1 GTRVD
6 WTAFYAGTG
15 ARRTDLPTYPFQH
28 QHYWPEP
35 PKPALD
41 AAADPA
47 DAEFWQA
54 VEREDL
60 SALAGD
66 LELSADTPLSAA
78 LPALSTWRTRQRQQS
93 AIDTWRYR
101 VTWKPV
107 RTTATATLEGRWLL
121 VAPEGAA
128 ADDLQADTVAAALA
142 EYGAEVARIT
152 VTERAALAATL
163 AAETAETAETAVA
176 GVVSL
181 LDLHGMVVL
190 IQALGDAEVQ
200 APLWCLTRGA
210 VSTGGADRIAHP
222 EQAAVWGLGRVA
234 GLELPHRWGGLVD
247 LPEEFD
253 GRAAARLCAVLAAPG
268 DEDQLAVRTS
278 GAYVRRLA
286 RVPSGNRAPSA
297 WAPRG
302 TVLITGGT
310 GALGSR
316 VARRLADS
324 GAEHL
329 VLTSRRGLDAPGA
342 TELRDELTAT
352 GVRVT
357 VAACDVAD
365 RDALHRMLD
374 GLRADGETITAVVHT
389 AGIGPTR
396 AVTDLESTEL
406 EAVQEAK
413 VHGAV
418 LLDEYFTQDLPL
430 DAFVLF
436 SSSAGVWGSGGQG
449 AYAAANAHLDALA
462 EQRRSRGLA
471 ATSLAWG
478 AWGGGGMADG
488 EAGELMRKRGLPL
501 MNPDLAVLA
510 LERAAASDD
519 ACLTVAEVDWERFA
533 PRFTAARP
541 QPLIS
546 EIPEVRAL
554 TEAVE
559 QARQNE
565 DENSSEFLGRLRG
578 LSPAEQHQLLLKLV
592 RTEAAA
598 VLGHVSAE
606 AVQPGRVFQDLG
618 FDSLAVVELRNRLKA
633 ATGLSLPATL
643 AFDHPSPEALA
654 RHLRAELVGD
664 DEGAAT
670 RDVATATGGAGTDDD
685 LIAIVGM
692 SCRFPGGVNTP
703 EQLWDLIAA
712 GKDAVSGFP
721 VDRGWDLERLYDP
734 TRSTPNTSYVD
745 QGGFLYEAGYFDP
758 ALFGI
763 SPREALGMDPQ
774 QRLLLETSWEAF
786 ERSGIDPVSVR
797 GTRTGVFTG
806 TNGQDYATLLLGVT
820 DADSLSMT
828 SNAASV
834 VSGRLSYTFG
844 LEGPAVTVDTAC
856 SSSLVALHL
865 AVQALRTGECD
876 LALAGGVT
884 VMSTP
889 GAFIE
894 FSRQGGLATDGR
906 VKAFADAADGTG
918 WGEGVGMLLVERLSD
933 ARRNGHQVLAVVRG
947 SA

>member
-1 GTRVD
+1 
-6 WTAFYAGTG
+6 
-15 ARRTDLPTYPFQH
+15 RRQ
-28 QHYWPEP
+28 
-35 PKPALD
+35 
-41 AAADPA
+41 
-47 DAEFWQA
+47 
-54 VEREDL
+54 
-60 SALAGD
+60 
-66 LELSADTPLSAA
+66 
-78 LPALSTWRTRQRQQS
+78 ST
-93 AIDTWRYR
+93 IDNWRYHA
-101 VTWKPV
+101 TWKPLH
-107 RTTATATLEGRWLL
+107 TTTTNPVTLTGRWLL
-121 VAPEGAA
+121 AAPDGPA
-128 ADDLQADTVAAALA
+128 ADGPQADAVAAALV
-142 EYGAEVARIT
+142 EHGAEVARIA
-152 VTERAALAATL
+152 VAERPERPELAAALAKATS
-163 AAETAETAETAVA
+163 EEPVT

-181 LDLHGMVVL
+181 LGLHKTVVL
-190 IQALGDAEVQ
+190 VQALGDADVA
-200 APLWCLTRGA
+200 APLWCVTRGA
-210 VSTGGADRIAHP
+210 VSIGGADRVTGP

-253 GRAAARLCAVLAAPG
+253 GRAAARLCAVFAAGG
-268 DEDQLAVRTS
+268 DEDQVAVRGS

-286 RVPSGNRAPSA
+286 RIPSA
-297 WAPRG
+297 APGTTPGTTPGAAPGTASGAAPATPSPAWTPRG
-302 TVLITGGT
+302 TVVVTGGT

-342 TELRDELTAT
+342 ADLHTELTAT

-357 VAACDVAD
+357 IAACDVAD
-365 RDALHRMLD
+365 RDALHRLLD

-389 AGIGPTR
+389 AGIGPTC
-396 AVTDLESTEL
+396 AVVDLEAREL
-406 EAVQEAK
+406 EAVQDAK
-413 VHGAV
+413 VRGAV
-418 LLDEYFTQDLPL
+418 LLDEYFDDEQPL
-430 DAFVLF
+430 DAFILF
-436 SSSAGVWGSGGQG
+436 SSSAGVWGSAGQG
-449 AYAAANAHLDALA
+449 AYAAANAVLDALA
-462 EQRRSRGLA
+462 ERRRSRGLA

-501 MNPDLAVLA
+501 MDPDLALSA
-510 LERAAASDD
+510 LERAAASDA
-519 ACLTVAEVDWERFA
+519 ACLTVADVDWERFT
-533 PRFTAARP
+533 PRFTAVRP

-554 TEAVE
+554 NEAVE
-559 QARQNE
+559 RARQ
-565 DENSSEFLGRLRG
+565 DKDDNSSEFLGRLRG
-578 LSPAEQHQLLLKLV
+578 LSPHEQHHLLLKLV

-598 VLGHVSAE
+598 VLGHSGAE
-606 AVQPGRVFQDLG
+606 AVQPTRAFQEFG

-633 ATGLSLPATL
+633 VTGLSLPATL
-643 AFDHPSPEALA
+643 AYDHPSPEALA
-654 RHLRAELVGD
+654 RHLRTELIGADDGAGIGVGI
-664 DEGAAT
+664 GAGP
-670 RDVATATGGAGTDDD
+670 DTGLSTTSSTHRGTDDD
-685 LIAIVGM
+685 LIAVVGM

-703 EQLWDLIAA
+703 EQLWELLAA

-734 TRSTPNTSYVD
+734 TRSAPDTSYVD

-763 SPREALGMDPQ
+763 SPREAMGMDPQ

-786 ERSGIDPVSVR
+786 ERSGIDPASVR

-865 AVQALRTGECD
+865 AVQALHNGECD
-876 LALAGGVT
+876 MALAGGVT

-906 VKAFADAADGTG
+906 VKAFADAADG
-918 WGEGVGMLLVERLSD
+918 
-933 ARRNGHQVLAVVRG
+933 
-947 SA
+947 